1 MNEVKFIPT
10 ERFYADVKDVMMP
23 RLDSLYSGKIEGK
36 GSGHCGSK
44 HFADKYTKQC
54 EQKIN
59 EFVGRKHTY
68 LTTSGTASIT
78 LMLLA
83 QGIGPGDEVICTNFS
98 CPATVMPIKM
108 LGAVPVFT
116 DLDRY
121 GQQNLTTVKSLITD
135 KTKAIMITDLYGDCN
150 DYDAVLDLGLPVLN
164 DSAQSFLTTYKG
176 KQTVAIGD
184 MSIISFSTNKNCPVF
199 GTYGSIST
207 DNDRLAEMLR
217 VMRKNGY
224 ENRDVGESINYIGMN
239 ANPTEDK
246 AIQLLCSLEMLPKWQ
261 ARRQEIADLYKEKLA
276 GVGVC
281 LRPSPEYSK
290 SNNHKFSMLVADK
303 WKFRDRM
310 SEHGVETQLHYTYNF
325 AKTPVFSDNTDQQM
339 PGTEFYQKHA
349 ISIPSNPW
357 LTDAETDQIIEA
369 VKSCVTDEDLEL
381 CQKM

>member
-1 MNEVKFIPT
+1 MAEIKFIPT

-23 RLDSLYSGKIEGK
+23 RLESLFSGKIEGK

-44 HFADKYTKQC
+44 LFADKFTRKC
-54 EQKIN
+54 EEKIN
-59 EFVGRKHTY
+59 EYVDRKFTY

-83 QGIGPGDEVICTNFS
+83 QGIVPGDEIICTNFS
-98 CPATVMPIKM
+98 CPASVMPIKM
-108 LGAVPVFT
+108 IGAVPVFT
-116 DLDRY
+116 DINKY
-121 GQQNLTTVKSLITD
+121 GQQDLTNIKSLITS

-150 DYDAVLDLGLPVLN
+150 DYDQVLGLGLPILN

-176 KQTVAIGD
+176 KQTVSIGD

-207 DNDRLAEMLR
+207 DNDDLANKLR
-217 VMRKNGY
+217 IMRKNGY
-224 ENRDVGESINYIGMN
+224 ENRDVGESIPYIGMN

-246 AIQLLCSLEMLPKWQ
+246 AIQLLCSLEMLPVWQ
-261 ARRQEIADLYKEKLA
+261 QRRKEIAEKYREKLS

-281 LRPSPEYSK
+281 FRPSPEYSET
-290 SNNHKFSMLVADK
+290 NNHKFSLMVDNK
-303 WKFRDRM
+303 WNFRDGM
-310 SEHGVETQLHYTYNF
+310 SDHGVETLLHYTYNF
-325 AKTPVFSDNTDQQM
+325 SKTPVFGENAEQNM
-339 PGTEFYQKHA
+339 PGTEYFQKHA

-357 LTDAETDQIIEA
+357 LTDAETDQIIDA
-369 VKSCVTDEDLEL
+369 VKNCVTDKDLEL

>member
-23 RLDSLYSGKIEGK
+23 RLESLYSAKITGK
-36 GSGHCGSK
+36 GSGKCGSK
-44 HFADKYTKQC
+44 MFADKYTQAC
-54 EQKIN
+54 EEKIN
-59 EFVGRKHTY
+59 QFVGRKHTY

-83 QGIGPGDEVICTNFS
+83 QGIGPGDEVICTNYS

-116 DLDRY
+116 DINRY
-121 GQQNLTTVKSLITD
+121 GQQDLTSIKSLITD

-150 DYDAVLDLGLPVLN
+150 DYDAVLELGLPVLN

-176 KQTVAIGD
+176 RQTVSIGD

-207 DNDRLAEMLR
+207 DNDDLAQMLR

-224 ENRDVGESINYIGMN
+224 ENRDVGESISYIGMN
-239 ANPTEDK
+239 AMPTEDK
-246 AIQLLCSLEMLPKWQ
+246 AIQLLCSLDMLPQWQ
-261 ARRQEIADLYKEKLA
+261 KRRRDIADLYRDELLKMGA
-276 GVGVC
+276 C
-281 LRPSPEYSK
+281 IRPRPTYSV
-290 SNNHKFSMLVADK
+290 SNNHKFSLLVADK
-303 WKFRDRM
+303 WQFRDKM
-310 SEHGVETQLHYTYNF
+310 VEQGVETQLHYTYNF
-325 AKTPVFSDNTDQQM
+325 AKTPIFGNNNARQM
-339 PGTEFYQKHA
+339 PMTEFYQKHA

-357 LTDAETDQIIEA
+357 MTDDETSRVMEA
-369 VKSCVTDEDLEL
+369 VKRCLTNEDTEL
-381 CQKM
+381 CQKI